1 MYIYIRVECSGYWL
15 PRDLSSVTMC
25 RIIKMLIETAQNYQT
40 KPLLLYKGRPI
51 SVLTN
56 ACLHHR
62 LLISG
67 QKGGKQ
73 NGAVVP
79 IKGLS

>member
-1 MYIYIRVECSGYWL
+1 
-15 PRDLSSVTMC
+15 MC
-25 RIIKMLIETAQNYQT
+25 RIIKMLIETAQIYQT
-40 KPLLLYKGRPI
+40 KPLLLFKSRPI

-79 IKGLS
+79 IKGLSQKPVGSKIFVIAFCNLTSKNT